1 MVAECRWMVSKSTYY
16 NHFAIHL
23 VLKFASTLHTDGHEG
38 GVWNFCGKKV
48 MIFQKWPKWCFWW
61 LITLFLSVFK
71 NTKQNNNCIFIVF
84 KAESEPKHEDKFFLA
99 VFLQKPKTCFFG
111 GKHKIVL
118 KLKFQICISVF
129 VLYCER
135 KLRTNFHTKNINI

>member
-1 MVAECRWMVSKSTYY
+1 MAKMVFLMV
-16 NHFAIHL
+16 N
-23 VLKFASTLHTDGHEG
+23 
-38 GVWNFCGKKV
+38 NF
-48 MIFQKWPKWCFWW
+48 
-61 LITLFLSVFK
+61 FLSVFR
-71 NTKQNNNCIFIVF
+71 NTEQNNNCIFIVF
-84 KAESEPKHEDKFFLA
+84 KAESEPKHKDKFFLA

-135 KLRTNFHTKNINI
+135 KLHTNFHKKNWNLSPLEFFENENFDMRAEILDLDF